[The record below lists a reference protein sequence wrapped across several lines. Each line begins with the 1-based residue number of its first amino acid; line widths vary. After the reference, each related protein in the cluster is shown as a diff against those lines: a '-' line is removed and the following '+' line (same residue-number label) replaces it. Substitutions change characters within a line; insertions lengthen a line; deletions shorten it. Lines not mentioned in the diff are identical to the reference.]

1 MARAKDRYNHA
12 AVAAALMGAW
22 KDRERILSN
31 EELYGQELD
40 WKSSGGSFCGAFPM
54 PVGLILEC
62 WMDEGPFILPDGRR
76 IFQFSGGLSGACTG
90 SAIDMNTGEI
100 TPFWSRQGNDLCFSD
115 LAGKRQEIWDRHRT
129 ASSGFQQKFV
139 KG

>member
-1 MARAKDRYNHA
+1 MENKEKHNHA

-22 KDRERILSN
+22 KDRDRILSD

-40 WKSSGGSFCGAFPM
+40 WKSSGGSFCGSLPM

-62 WMDEGPFILPDGRR
+62 WLDGGPFILPDGRR
-76 IFQFSGGLSGACTG
+76 IFQFSGGLSGVCTG

-100 TPFWSRQGNDLCFSD
+100 TPFCSKQGNSLSFPV
-115 LAGKRQEIWDRHRT
+115 LARKRKEMCDRHRRD
-129 ASSGFQQKFV
+129 AVQA
-139 KG
+139 